1 MRKAERPQRER
12 PWGSRETHRPR
23 CVPWVPGERHVRSST
38 TIFPT
43 RVVVPH
49 TQIASV
55 LYTPSGRD
63 EKPRVA
69 EASRL
74 NIRRA
79 QLGDNQ
85 CLLKLR
91 ALVLCDRVDQ
101 LNYFLEGL
109 GGLLQCFSCGESGAY
124 TLTHATQRARALS
137 LSLSLSLTHS
147 RGLFLGLFMPPPPQR
162 AHGLTSHDAYNIM
175 QLRSLRWR
183 PSRPSRA

>member
-1 MRKAERPQRER
+1 MGQQGDSQTAMRALGAR
-12 PWGSRETHRPR
+12 GA
-23 CVPWVPGERHVRSST
+23 HVRSST

-49 TQIASV
+49 TQIASE

-85 CLLKLR
+85 CLLNLR

-137 LSLSLSLTHS
+137 LSLSHSLTLEVS
-147 RGLFLGLFMPPPPQR
+147 SWVSSCPPPPSPPS
-162 AHGLTSHDAYNIM
+162 AC
-175 QLRSLRWR
+175 
-183 PSRPSRA
+183 SRPHVS